1 MCYHECTLFKQIF
14 KRICEGDDEQSVLP
28 GQITCSKMEVIFLRL
43 FICGGNTTSVKDHYK
58 SARQFGPFLEEVFET
73 NLSGNNSWIPAE
85 GQHGPGNNSGSLFS
99 LSHNDMPQEAMD
111 SRAVK
116 HVVYWKL
123 NNAPSSAEDGAASP
137 TKSSQPFKVHE
148 NYFQSK
154 KLVNKFQ

>member
-85 GQHGPGNNSGSLFS
+85 GQRCPGNNAASLCH
-99 LSHNDMPQEAMD
+99 LSHDDKYLGGKRQSSCEACCLLETEQCVFICRGRSGISD
-111 SRAVK
+111 K
-116 HVVYWKL
+116 KQ
-123 NNAPSSAEDGAASP
+123 P
-137 TKSSQPFKVHE
+137 TI
-148 NYFQSK
+148 
-154 KLVNKFQ
+154 